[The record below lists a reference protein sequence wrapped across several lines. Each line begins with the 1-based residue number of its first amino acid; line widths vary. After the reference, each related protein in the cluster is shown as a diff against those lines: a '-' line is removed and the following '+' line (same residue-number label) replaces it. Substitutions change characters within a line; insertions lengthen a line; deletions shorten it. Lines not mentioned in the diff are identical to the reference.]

1 MRIAAGVLM
10 IVIGVINLMTGG
22 CNAIFGAASEAV
34 VEEGGGQMLFGFYQ
48 FALCGLEIAAGVVL
62 FVGTAA
68 MYIKIVSVMEV
79 VSVGVTVGVYGGDTY
94 WKYGLSI
101 VTIILAFMAAQQIGA
116 AAGGGGG
123 GGDAAAP
130 PPPAE
135 EPPAPAAEG

>member
-1 MRIAAGVLM
+1 MGGEEAIDERAA
-10 IVIGVINLMTGG
+10 
-22 CNAIFGAASEAV
+22 
-34 VEEGGGQMLFGFYQ
+34 QMAFEFYQCALFG
-48 FALCGLEIAAGVVL
+48 LEVAAGVVL

-68 MYIKIVSVMEV
+68 MYIKIVSVIEV
-79 VSVGVTVGVYGGDTY
+79 VSVGITVGIYGGDTY

-101 VTIILAFMAAQQIGA
+101 VTIILAFMAAQQIRA

-123 GGDAAAP
+123 EDAPTP